1 MAHVYKYKDEE
12 LRLSKETYD
21 KLKAL
26 PVEDR
31 RNALERGYNALK
43 VRKQE
48 SARQEELDQRSE
60 EAKKVLFRFDPTVKQ
75 SGSAGMSIGLAPTTQ
90 KTFIPGLGEGP
101 KEPYIAA
108 ALKIPEQDLDTT
120 SGLPAGIRSKVSLL
134 ADREARRVF
143 LEKQTGGTLESLN
156 INGRT
161 EDYIRFPNG
170 KVVQVDETGFSA
182 KDFSDMSG
190 EILPT
195 SAEVFTSLGLSGLS
209 IKTGG
214 LSALAAGTAAPA
226 AGALTREFQ
235 SIFAQEVLGFAP
247 EIEVDFLESTSRVA
261 TDTIIGAVIEVP
273 LTVAAR
279 RVVKRF
285 PESREINKVANAAAD
300 STDEYNKKFDTEIKA
315 GKLEALPVVPIT
327 KEGLEYQAT
336 ARPETMIRSIQKTQD
351 NLNSVPE
358 VIFGGPKTAK
368 KVIQESARREID
380 TLDKAT
386 QGITDEI
393 DSLGRQNVQNL
404 TKDLADQK
412 STIEFSLTGGT
423 QPIDQLAKS
432 AGETSTKIIGKVDSK
447 ISGRNKKL
455 YEDVFESAVNEQ
467 VSIPVRT
474 VVEAIQGK
482 TIARKGKKKLDP
494 PSVDAVVYELFLK
507 VIQKPGKQFKTLD
520 ELKAD
525 DFFKNGKVT
534 FAELDKLWKTNKEVF
549 GGSATSKN
557 SASRD
562 LDKRLN
568 DLRKSSVRNAPQT
581 KAALEKADAFYRD
594 IHDFQKRNI
603 KPQFFNGPQSK
614 GANVGLKSLVSNNSL
629 KSAEDIRFAR
639 EQIERFGDPED
650 IRLFNQ
656 SLRYQILNEKN
667 FFDGVPGKLGI
678 EEKILFREVFGEN
691 EANFLF
697 NFAEAA
703 RVAGSE
709 LTLENVEKVGNIF
722 LRQGRAAG
730 RKAVDDLIQADKLQ
744 KRRDDL
750 ASEALF
756 SRSDSMEIINGDL
769 SFAGKRINGNV
780 SPESVSTF
788 VSQLNSTEKRAFK
801 KYTIASLIENQGKM
815 QGQTGLFDAGSVLK
829 TLENN
834 PEKYE
839 IIFGSD
845 VGKVKSYL
853 KVFENY
859 SVDLKKAREAA
870 SGQLHY
876 GYRTVLSP
884 DTGQLRLYTNFLL
897 NISSPTRWKGRA
909 ASLILASAFT
919 SGKFNPKLSKW
930 TLPDLEYNEAYITK
944 LLQSMLIGENSIDL
958 VLGQDDMVQRMVFES
973 LGLSNM
979 DRPNSSTQAP
989 LQELFED

>member
-21 KLKAL
+21 KLKTL

-43 VRKQE
+43 LRKQE
-48 SARQEELDQRSE
+48 AARQEELDQRSE
-60 EAKKVLFRFDPTVKQ
+60 EARKVLFRFDPTVKQ

-120 SGLPAGIRSKVSLL
+120 SGLPAGIRAKVSLL

-182 KDFSDMSG
+182 KDFSDISG

-195 SAEVFTSLGLSGLS
+195 SAEVLTGLGLSGLS

-214 LSALAAGTAAPA
+214 LSALAAGAAAPA

-235 SIFAQEVLGFAP
+235 SIFAQEVLDFAP
-247 EIEVDFLESTSRVA
+247 EVEVDFLESASRVA

-300 STDEYNKKFDTEIKA
+300 SADEFNKKFDAEIKA

-368 KVIQESARREID
+368 KVIQASARREID

-412 STIEFSLTGGT
+412 STIEFSLTGGS

-432 AGETSTKIIGKVDSK
+432 AGETATKIIGKVDSK
-447 ISGRNKKL
+447 ISGRNTKL

-494 PSVDAVVYELFLK
+494 PSVDAVVSELFLK

-594 IHDFQKRNI
+594 IYDFQKRNI

-614 GANVGLKSLVSNNSL
+614 GGNVGLKSLVSNNSL

-678 EEKILFREVFGEN
+678 EEKILLREVFGKN

-703 RVAGSE
+703 RVAGAE

-730 RKAVDDLIQADKLQ
+730 RKAVDNLIQADKLQ

-815 QGQTGLFDAGSVLK
+815 QGQSGLFDAGSVLK

-897 NISSPTRWKGRA
+897 NLSPTRWKGRA

-958 VLGQDDMVQRMVFES
+958 VLGQDDMMQRMVFES

>member
-12 LRLSKETYD
+12 LRFSKETYD

-48 SARQEELDQRSE
+48 AAQQEELDQRST
-60 EAKKVLFRFDPTVKQ
+60 EAKRILSQFDTYVPSSATP
-75 SGSAGMSIGLAPTTQ
+75 SGSYLDMSRRVEGIR
-90 KTFIPGLGEGP
+90 PGLGKGP
-101 KEPYIAA
+101 KEPYIAS
-108 ALKIPEQDLDTT
+108 ALRIPEQDLDTT
-120 SGLPAGIRSKVSLL
+120 SGLPAGIRAKASLL
-134 ADREARRVF
+134 ADSEARRVF

-156 INGRT
+156 INGAT

-182 KDFSDMSG
+182 KDLSDISG

-195 SAEVFTSLGLSGLS
+195 SAEVLTGLGLSALS
-209 IKTGG
+209 LKTGG
-214 LSALAAGTAAPA
+214 LSAFTVGTAAPA

-247 EIEVDFLESTSRVA
+247 EVEVDFIESASRVA
-261 TDTIIGAVIEVP
+261 TDTIIGGIIEVP
-273 LTVAAR
+273 LTFAAR

-285 PESREINKVANAAAD
+285 PESREINKVAIAASDSAD
-300 STDEYNKKFDTEIKA
+300 KFNKKFDAEIKA
-315 GKLEALPVVPIT
+315 GKLEAVPVVPIT
-327 KEGLEYQAT
+327 REGLEYQAT

-358 VIFGGPKTAK
+358 VIFGGPQTSK
-368 KVIQESARREID
+368 KVIQASARREID

-386 QGITDEI
+386 QRITDEI

-404 TKDLADQK
+404 TKDLADQR
-412 STIEFSLTGGT
+412 STIDFSLTGGS

-432 AGETSTKIIGKVDSK
+432 AGETATKIIGKVDSK
-447 ISGRNKKL
+447 ISGNNKKL

-467 VSIPVRT
+467 VSIPVKT
-474 VVEAIQGK
+474 VVDAIRGK
-482 TIARKGKKKLDP
+482 TVAKTGKKKLDP
-494 PSVDAVVYELFLK
+494 PSVDAVVSELFLK

-568 DLRKSSVRNAPQT
+568 NLRKSSVKNAPQT
-581 KAALEKADAFYRD
+581 KAALEAADAFYRD
-594 IHDFQKRNI
+594 IYDFQKRNI
-603 KPQFFNGPQSK
+603 RPQFFNGYQSK
-614 GANVGLKSLVSNNSL
+614 GGNIGLKSLVSNNSL

-639 EQIERFGDPED
+639 EQVERLGDPED
-650 IRLFNQ
+650 IRLLNQ

-697 NFAEAA
+697 NFSEAA
-703 RVAGSE
+703 RVAGAE

-730 RKAVDDLIQADKLQ
+730 RKAVDNLIQADKLQ

-788 VSQLNSTEKRAFK
+788 VSQLNGTEKRAFK

-829 TLENN
+829 ALDNN
-834 PEKYE
+834 PEKYK

-845 VGKVKSYL
+845 LGKVKSYL

-870 SGQLHY
+870 NGQLHY

-897 NISSPTRWKGRA
+897 NLSPTRWKGRA
-909 ASLILASAFT
+909 ASMILASAFT
-919 SGKFNPKLSKW
+919 SGKFNPKLNNW

-979 DRPNSSTQAP
+979 DRPNSSNQAP
-989 LQELFED
+989 LQYMFED